1 MLRTRM
7 LSCTL
12 FVSASAVRAVLYRD
26 GVAVDERT
34 EALVASDS
42 LAVRL
47 RALANALG
55 LAPRIPTTLVVDHSV
70 AVVRPIAGLSGL
82 TDPSIVAA
90 AVDVSRG
97 RYFLDSGLD
106 LRLSQP
112 VRLPDRSWSIAA
124 FDDTRLNTLDEVIVS
139 AGFKLLRVVPAQPQE
154 SVGADIDVRYA
165 VVAPNVLRNRAR
177 LLQRAERVLVAICAI
192 ALCWACAAPSLY
204 FLWLS
209 RSVPS
214 QQSPMVSSARQ
225 RVDLQRR
232 HKDLAALLELTNS
245 RAAAPIGPLSTLAA
259 LVGALPDSA
268 VLLSA
273 SLNDQ
278 RGRLTLLANNASE
291 VLELMQQ
298 GHSGVRL
305 ALAGPISRELHQGA
319 TYDRLV
325 LSWTA
330 SVKQP
335 PRRRDGE

>member
-1 MLRTRM
+1 M

-12 FVSASAVRAVLYRD
+12 FVSASAVRVVLYRD

-47 RALANALG
+47 RAMASALG
-55 LAPRIPTTLVVDHSV
+55 LSLRIPTTLVVDQSV

-82 TDPSIVAA
+82 ADPSIVAA

-112 VRLPDRSWSIAA
+112 VRLPDGSWSIAT
-124 FDDTRLNTLDEVIVS
+124 FDATRLDTLDEVIGS

-154 SVGADIDVRYA
+154 SFGADIDERYA

-177 LLQRAERVLVAICAI
+177 LLRLSERVLLAICAV
-192 ALCWACAAPSLY
+192 ALCWACAAPSVY

-214 QQSPMVSSARQ
+214 QQSPVVSSDHQ
-225 RVDLQRR
+225 RADLTRR
-232 HKDLAALLELTNS
+232 HEDLSALLAVTNS
-245 RAAAPIGPLSTLAA
+245 RAAAPIGPLATLAA

-291 VLELMQQ
+291 VLDLMQQ

-325 LSWTA
+325 LSWTS
-330 SVKQP
+330 SVKQQ
-335 PRRRDGE
+335 PRRRDSE